1 MLAPE
6 FPPVWGGVG
15 TYTFELTR
23 HLPRNI
29 EIHVLTPKR
38 ESYGRQKVLLDGI
51 NPVESLGSNV
61 HIHHISTAHDSF
73 MYNAE
78 FQIACLRKAP
88 EIIKKERIDIVHSHQ
103 AHMPDLLLMFRKLPV
118 NFVTT
123 VHTTIK
129 FQRAATTASHRN
141 ISELEDSERATY
153 YMYPFLRAAEELY
166 VKRNRTYITPSFY
179 MAKWLRDNFS
189 IAANVNVI
197 PNCVDAPDENTLGKS
212 DLLAKT
218 IIPKDYVG
226 KRIILYSGRLL
237 ALKGVDNL
245 INAIPEISNTVGKH
259 ELLFIFAGPGDSSKY
274 RQKLDKLNVKSDY
287 LFTGSLPRD
296 ILIKLVKNSELAVV
310 PSYNENCPYAVL
322 ESMACGTPVVASDVG
337 GIPEIITDGVDGLL
351 VQPGKPDILA
361 KAIVN
366 LLSDKSLR
374 SLFSQRAKSKIANKF
389 SWQTNIPKYLKSYLE
404 ASTANSQTKKH

>member
-1 MLAPE
+1 
-6 FPPVWGGVG
+6 
-15 TYTFELTR
+15 
-23 HLPRNI
+23 
-29 EIHVLTPKR
+29 
-38 ESYGRQKVLLDGI
+38 
-51 NPVESLGSNV
+51 
-61 HIHHISTAHDSF
+61 
-73 MYNAE
+73 
-78 FQIACLRKAP
+78 
-88 EIIKKERIDIVHSHQ
+88 
-103 AHMPDLLLMFRKLPV
+103 
-118 NFVTT
+118 
-123 VHTTIK
+123 
-129 FQRAATTASHRN
+129 
-141 ISELEDSERATY
+141 
-153 YMYPFLRAAEELY
+153 
-166 VKRNRTYITPSFY
+166 
-179 MAKWLRDNFS
+179 
-189 IAANVNVI
+189 
-197 PNCVDAPDENTLGKS
+197 
-212 DLLAKT
+212 
-218 IIPKDYVG
+218 
-226 KRIILYSGRLL
+226 L